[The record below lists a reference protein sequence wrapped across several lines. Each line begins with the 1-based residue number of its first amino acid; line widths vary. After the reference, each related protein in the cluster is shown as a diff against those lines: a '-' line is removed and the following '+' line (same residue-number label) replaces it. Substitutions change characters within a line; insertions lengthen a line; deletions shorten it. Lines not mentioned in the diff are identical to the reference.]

1 MGVVFAN
8 IVNTKFIYYE
18 IESEGVPF
26 VEPEASC
33 GDILVV
39 AGIIEAL
46 GEEIIGDLSRLWKV
60 VDAFAYLK
68 LHPTVWSKLVE
79 IVFENKFLR
88 DIQKAKRAYSQLLR
102 GVTR

>member
-60 VDAFAYLK
+60 VDALRISNYTQPSGANLWRLYLRINSSGI
-68 LHPTVWSKLVE
+68 SKRQNAR
-79 IVFENKFLR
+79 IRN
-88 DIQKAKRAYSQLLR
+88 Y
-102 GVTR
+102 